1 MKIENNV
8 MLNAYGTTIA
18 PVRVMKTAETAPE
31 GGFEKNKQNSE
42 LRYSGDRFSK
52 VNTST
57 EIYADNIIKE
67 ALKNIKSGERV
78 EESKRAIQIFAS
90 IVKADPTKIIYG

>member
-8 MLNAYGTTIA
+8 MLNAYGATLA
-18 PVRVMKTAETAPE
+18 PVSITKNSETAAE
-31 GGFEKNKQNSE
+31 GGFEKNKQNSG

-52 VNTST
+52 VNIST
-57 EIYADNIIKE
+57 EIYADNIIRE

-78 EESKRAIQIFAS
+78 DESKRAIQIFAS
-90 IVKADPTKIIYG
+90 IVKADPTRIIYG